1 MSIREF
7 LSSQASKLLAWTLI
21 QIPSGDPMTALNEA
35 EERIKALTEE
45 RDSLTAK
52 LLLALTQ
59 GATGADKDRLPSSN
73 PYPENSE
80 TSLFWLV
87 GFTAQLD
94 THRLRRER
102 DDFRREL
109 QSNKDLADKL
119 KGALVEVLGMHL
131 GYGGCCMCG
140 EIPTVVQDNELL
152 CQKHAQ
158 GGAPIGNAEII
169 ARARALAGLDK

>member
-1 MSIREF
+1 MFSW
-7 LSSQASKLLAWTLI
+7 ALL
-21 QIPSGDPMTALNEA
+21 QIPSGDMMAAIDEA
-35 EERIKALTEE
+35 EQRIKTVTEE

-59 GATGADKDRLPSSN
+59 GATAADKDRLPSSN
-73 PYPENSE
+73 PYPENSD
-80 TSLFWLV
+80 TSLFWIV

-109 QSNKDLADKL
+109 QSSKKSLDTT
-119 KGALVEVLGMHL
+119 KGVLVEVLEMHL
-131 GYGGCCMCG
+131 DHGGCCMCG
-140 EIPTVVQDNELL
+140 QIPTVVQDNELL

-158 GGAPIGNAEII
+158 GGTPLGNAEII